1 MANVTMNAADGINAK
16 MARCFVT
23 INKKRYNMF
32 NMKNLTAKIEKKK
45 SAVPVLGKT
54 MVGHKTS
61 GMEGTGSATLYYNTS
76 IFRELLV
83 QLKDSGKDVY
93 FDIQIENDD
102 PTSAAGKQTIILIG
116 CNLDG
121 GTLAT
126 FDASSDDPLEEDV
139 DFTFED
145 FKMPQKFKQ
154 LLGM

>member
-1 MANVTMNAADGINAK
+1 
-16 MARCFVT
+16 
-23 INKKRYNMF
+23 
-32 NMKNLTAKIEKKK
+32 
-45 SAVPVLGKT
+45 